1 MDLTKIK
8 QTMHVIFNNEKYR
21 EHAMLEAI
29 ISPVGLE
36 DKEFISL
43 AQEFGAAYDI
53 IEFEMFWNTGKIPAF
68 CFLRLVADEEA

>member
-1 MDLTKIK
+1 MDLTKVK

-21 EHAMLEAI
+21 ERALEKGI

-36 DKEFISL
+36 DEEFIAL
-43 AQEFGAAYDI
+43 AKKFGVAYDI

-68 CFLRLVADEEA
+68 CYLRLVAHEEA

>member
-1 MDLTKIK
+1 MDLTKVK

-21 EHAMLEAI
+21 EHAAQEWI

-36 DKEFISL
+36 DAEFIALAKEF
-43 AQEFGAAYDI
+43 GVAYDI

-68 CFLRLVADEEA
+68 CYLRLVAHEEA